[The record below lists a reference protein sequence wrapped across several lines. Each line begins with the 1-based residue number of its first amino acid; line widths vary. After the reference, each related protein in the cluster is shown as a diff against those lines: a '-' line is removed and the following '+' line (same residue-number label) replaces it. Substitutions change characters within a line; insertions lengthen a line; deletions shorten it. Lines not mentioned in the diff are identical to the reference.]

1 MDSFISRIG
10 GKKLLRNKII
20 ERFPTNYAR
29 YIEVFGGAGWV
40 LFARDRHAQMEVYND
55 ADGQLVNLFRVVK
68 YHPNALQEELQLV
81 LNSREVFDACRQAQS
96 APPWAVT
103 DIQRAALY
111 FLLIKE
117 SFGAD
122 CRTYGGTPR
131 SLDKAVDYL
140 TQVSDRLRR
149 VVIEHKD
156 FADLIKVYDRPD
168 ALIYCDPPYHGTE
181 RYYDT
186 TFTEADHIR
195 LNEILSGVKGRFIL
209 SYNDDNF
216 IRNLYAD
223 YHIEAV
229 SRSNNLAPGKQFEE
243 LIIRNY

>member
-1 MDSFISRIG
+1 MDSFISRVG

-20 ERFPTNYAR
+20 DRFPDSFGR

-40 LFARDRHAQMEVYND
+40 LFARDRHAPMEVYND

-81 LNSREVFDACRQAQS
+81 LNSREVFQVYRQA
-96 APPWAVT
+96 APTWAAT

-111 FLLIKE
+111 FVLIKE
-117 SFGAD
+117 SFGAE
-122 CRTYGGTPR
+122 CRTFGCTPR
-131 SLDKAVDYL
+131 NLDRAVDYL
-140 TQVSDRLRR
+140 TQVSKRLSR
-149 VVIEHKD
+149 VVIERKD

-168 ALIYCDPPYHGTE
+168 ALFYLDPPYHGTE

-186 TFTEADHIR
+186 DFTEADHHR
-195 LNEILSGVKGRFIL
+195 LKEVLIGIKGKFIL
-209 SYNDDNF
+209 SYNNDDF
-216 IRNLYAD
+216 IRNLYTD
-223 YHIEAV
+223 SRIEEV
-229 SRSNNLAPGKQFEE
+229 SRSNNLAPGQQFEE